1 MPAEQSFA
9 SRHGRQLLLGCVAVF
24 MLPFIGA
31 GINLLLLGIRA
42 FQRHEANAIAPL
54 LAGVLFTTIS
64 VSIFA
69 GVLVATRSAARA
81 AALQAGAPDQPWL
94 WRPEWSARRIPDRRS
109 ATPVVLWVVAI
120 FWNSVTTPVLLVL
133 IHQWQTQPKPIML
146 VFLLFPLVG
155 AGLIVGAIYTTLRRL
170 KFGRSLCAIDRVPI
184 EPGGSFH
191 GEIEM
196 RGDAV
201 PEGGYRLLLLCV
213 HRVTTGSGK
222 NQSTRET
229 PLWQTESRITA
240 ATAMRLAT
248 GGVRVPFS
256 LTIPADARATD
267 LRTSRDQI
275 VWRLDASAEMPG
287 IDYAAS
293 FELPVFTPA
302 LTADRNPESARS

>member
-1 MPAEQSFA
+1 MSPEQSFA
-9 SRHGRQLLLGCVAVF
+9 SRHGRQLLLGCVALF
-24 MLPFIGA
+24 MLPFAGA
-31 GINLLLLGIRA
+31 GLNLLLLGIRA
-42 FQRHEANAIAPL
+42 LQRHEANAFAPL
-54 LAGVLFTTIS
+54 LAGVLFTTLS

-69 GVLVATRSAARA
+69 GVLVATRNAARA
-81 AALQAGAPDQPWL
+81 AALLAAAPDQPWL

-109 ATPVVLWVVAI
+109 AAPVVLWVVSV
-120 FWNSVTTPVLLVL
+120 FWNAVTIPVGFILVR
-133 IHQWQTQPKPIML
+133 QFQEEPNPILL
-146 VFLLFPLVG
+146 VFLLFPLAG
-155 AGLIVGAIYTTLRRL
+155 ALLIIGAIYTTLRRL
-170 KFGRSLCAIDRVPI
+170 KFGRSICTIDRVPI
-184 EPGGSFH
+184 VPGGSFQ

-201 PEGGYRLLLLCV
+201 PEGGYRLLLICV

-229 PLWQTESRITA
+229 PLWQTESRVTA

-267 LRTSRDQI
+267 LLKSRDQI

-287 IDYAAS
+287 IDFAAS
-293 FELPVFTPA
+293 FELPIFTPA
-302 LTADRNPESARS
+302 PTADRNPEWARS

>member
-24 MLPFIGA
+24 MLPFVGA
-31 GINLLLLGIRA
+31 GLNLMLLGMRA

-69 GVLVATRSAARA
+69 GVLVATRNAARA

-94 WRPEWSARRIPDRRS
+94 WRPEWSARRIPDRRG
-109 ATPVVLWVVAI
+109 AAPVVLWVVSI
-120 FWNSVTTPVLLVL
+120 FWNVVTIPVGFIL
-133 IHQWQTQPKPIML
+133 IHQWFEQPNPILL

-155 AGLIVGAIYTTLRRL
+155 VGLIIGAIYTTLRRL
-170 KFGRSLCAIDRVPI
+170 KFGRSICTIDRVPI
-184 EPGGSFH
+184 VPGASFH

-201 PEGGYRLLLLCV
+201 PEGGYRLLLVCV

-222 NQSTRET
+222 NQSTHET
-229 PLWQTESRITA
+229 PLWQTESRVTA

-256 LTIPADARATD
+256 IAIPSDVRATD
-267 LRTSRDQI
+267 LRTARDQI

-293 FELPVFTPA
+293 FELPVFTPPA
-302 LTADRNPESARS
+302 IADRSPEWARS

>member
-1 MPAEQSFA
+1 
-9 SRHGRQLLLGCVAVF
+9 
-24 MLPFIGA
+24 MLPFAGA
-31 GINLLLLGIRA
+31 GINLMLLGIRA

-69 GVLVATRSAARA
+69 GVLVATRNAARA

-94 WRPEWSARRIPDRRS
+94 WRPEWSTRRIPDRRG
-109 ATPVVLWVVAI
+109 ATPVVLWAVSI
-120 FWNSVTTPVLLVL
+120 FWNVVTIPVGFVL
-133 IHQWQTQPKPIML
+133 IKQWMTQPNPILL

-155 AGLIVGAIYTTLRRL
+155 VGLIIGAIYTTLRRL
-170 KFGRSLCAIDRVPI
+170 KFGQSICTIDRVPI
-184 EPGGSFH
+184 VPGDSFH

-201 PEGGYRLLLLCV
+201 PEGGYRLLLICV

-229 PLWQTESRITA
+229 PLWQAENRITA
-240 ATAMRLAT
+240 ASVMRLAT
-248 GGVRVPFS
+248 GGVRIPFTLTVPS
-256 LTIPADARATD
+256 EARATD
-267 LRTSRDQI
+267 LRKSRDQI

-287 IDYAAS
+287 IDFAAS

-302 LTADRNPESARS
+302 TTADRNPESARS